1 MKFISVRDLRGKSA
15 EVWRELERGRELVI
29 TSNGKP
35 IAILSPTDDAHF
47 EQSLRELRQARALRA
62 VKLLQEQSEQAGRGK
77 LSQREIEAEVVTE
90 RKGRLHPIP
99 VRHRP
104 PR

>member
-15 EVWRELERGRELVI
+15 EVWRQLDRERELVI

-35 IAILSPTDDAHF
+35 IAIVSATDDAHF

-62 VKLLQEQSEQAGRGK
+62 VKQLHEQSEQAGRDK
-77 LSQREIEAEVVTE
+77 LSQRQIEAEVATV
-90 RKGRLHPIP
+90 RKGR
-99 VRHRP
+99 RR
-104 PR
+104 